1 MAGLGVCFVW
11 IIGCFIYASQ
21 VDPSGMTGVVP
32 APFIPSRNEHVI
44 ENDFCNVCRMDVA
57 PGTRHCR
64 TCNKCI
70 PGFDHHC
77 QFLNNCIGRLN
88 YRIFVLFVSSVFI
101 GSSIGLSVCFYGL
114 CLFFHDETS
123 DIPSKF
129 DPDYMAFNKFTW
141 LTLCLT
147 SVFLLAFTAVSTVT
161 LLGFHT
167 ILCFQGLSTID
178 YVQKMRDRM
187 KQKRAKRVEVH
198 PGYDATGSTG
208 GHDVRQV

>member
-44 ENDFCNVCRMDVA
+44 ENDFCNVCRMDV
-57 PGTRHCR
+57 
-64 TCNKCI
+64 
-70 PGFDHHC
+70 
-77 QFLNNCIGRLN
+77 
-88 YRIFVLFVSSVFI
+88 IFVLFVSSVFI